1 MIIGQGF
8 WIKGKEY
15 KGWGIYLIFRALAN
29 SSQTFNQSKDK
40 TPKFFCQTTF
50 YHDLLA

>member
-15 KGWGIYLIFRALAN
+15 KGWRIYLIFRALGN
-29 SSQTFNQSKDK
+29 RRQTFNQSKDK
-40 TPKFFCQTTF
+40 TLKSFCQTTF
-50 YHDLLA
+50 

>member
-15 KGWGIYLIFRALAN
+15 KGWRIYLIFRAHAN
-29 SSQTFNQSKDK
+29 SSQTFNQAKTRHSKVFVK
-40 TPKFFCQTTF
+40 PHFSMI
-50 YHDLLA
+50 Y